1 MAKKTMKRYLSICLA
16 VVMMLTT
23 ILPVGAYA
31 VDDTAMD
38 DTTVDY
44 EAAAAPEPTGD
55 PADAGEQTGR
65 NEQSMEPGA
74 EEGGNVPAAAAVADY
89 AAFLSALKVLEG
101 YAQSYAAE
109 NAGEDA
115 QALLINYIRT
125 GVEQYTSDAWVNLC
139 GQENTAFTAYVSAQ
153 DAANGTAASALKELA
168 CFDLP
173 NNNYADMG
181 RVFAAMDAA
190 SYAKAQEMTAAEAQ
204 AHADRGGWAGDIAD
218 LMFCAVNADIVEK
231 VDLAETD
238 VDVLA
243 ANIRARY
250 LGASVNTLNGV
261 DHAFTDAEL
270 CGDLDAFYLTTEMT
284 RGDKALSEI
293 IEAYFTAEL
302 TEADRA
308 AYFLANRLDGVTAKD
323 DIRGEVLRAYTDNA
337 LIGGLE
343 SAYALADLP
352 NCETLRKACCCA
364 FADYLFELA
373 GESDTAPVDAEP
385 APDAEPAA
393 ADDLADKGADAGEHY
408 FNTISKRKYAVAPG
422 AVESNLVL
430 NDATGQNQNKAYVM
444 EVDMSNPGITV
455 VPSYR
460 NMDPTS
466 YGTQIMSEQAA
477 AAVKKGYNVVG
488 AINVNLSWDS
498 LEPLGMLV
506 IDGHVYHESNEG
518 GGYLVVY
525 KDNTAELRPGSQPLD
540 GSEWQAITANFGWLV
555 KDGKSQFSDQTHT
568 SPSRAPRTCIGIKAD
583 GSIVLLVVDGRQ
595 DPVSVGMSM
604 SELAE
609 TLIDLGCVDAVNCDG
624 GGSSTFLS
632 QREGGD
638 LTVKNVP
645 SDGTERATL
654 GGLLVVSNS
663 VSDGVFDHAS
673 VTADADYYTPK
684 SEISFH
690 AVGVD
695 KAGGPA
701 ELPTEG
707 LTWKLADDAMGSI
720 SQEGVFTSN
729 GTVGEVTAQLLY
741 QGEVCGVCTVSIL
754 EPDSLFFFET
764 SRSLGFDV
772 SVDMSMLMQ
781 SQGRTLVYKGSD
793 FTWDVELLSANDPS
807 VTDPAK
813 IGWIEPGTT
822 TLVTNHNL
830 SGDLKVTAKYTRQD
844 GKVLETTAVVAVG
857 KLPSVFWDYEDGM
870 QMVEVWE
877 EVTETDEATG
887 ETTTFWKI
895 KTDADGN
902 IVYETKY
909 LTAEEYYSSLM
920 VKNPGNVTVE
930 EQRASHFG
938 LRSDRGAKGH
948 TEIVDIN
955 SGEPVRFGDKSLKMC
970 YDFTQATG
978 SPAVLGY
985 GYMQNTNY
993 APGSPSALG
1002 MWIYVPEGTP
1012 GYSLKSIIQS
1022 AGKAIYLTYGYTYTD
1037 ENGEEVTVTS
1047 LDEMA
1052 GRGWVYVTASL
1063 VGKGDG
1069 TFKMLRNYTIRLI
1082 AEGFVAHPDRYAA
1095 GCIYVDNIEFIY
1107 GYDNKDTA
1115 NPIVT
1120 SVYDYNTDAELA
1132 KDGTTVLTNNTV
1144 SFASTFTDDDGEYA
1158 TGMDLNSVRVYIDGV
1173 NMVDH
1178 LGFVVTPD
1186 NLMVLPNVHLA
1197 NGLHSLRVRI
1207 RDKYGNETNETR
1219 YFTVNGSE
1227 SCDTTMTLQPVEQV
1241 PYLGAAYTLA
1251 LTAENSANIQTAA
1264 LSARFDTV
1272 FGAPEVTFAEGFT
1285 GTHTYSAGTG
1295 ELTLHVT
1302 RESDGAA
1309 ADGQLAWLTF
1319 RIPETLTAG
1328 ASFAYGVTSGSFT
1341 TVAESSF
1348 TNSFSFPTVNVPV
1361 QAHYLLQAEDAVAG
1375 YPFYV
1380 TVTDE
1385 AGAPAANVS
1394 VHVDGQAEDAV
1405 TGDDGRAAIT
1415 LSEAGT
1421 VTAYAYRTQDG
1432 NTLRSWNQR
1441 VIVHTLVGD
1450 GTAAPWFIQNNASAS
1465 GKSITWLSHIA
1476 AAKDAAVLRLYTEDP
1491 AQNADV
1497 AYTEHTGRTELVHF
1511 AAESARVCTVEL
1523 AGLTQG
1529 ATYYYTV
1536 GDGETWSD
1544 VLQFTMGADPGKTNF
1559 FIIGDTQTTDT
1570 TNVEKILRALGSDGK
1585 AYDFAIQ
1592 TGDAVDDSSRYA
1604 YWNALSNVFNAQM
1617 MNGVDM
1623 IHVLGNHEFYG
1634 DVDAKIPQTMYN
1646 LPASGNGSYYSVEYG
1661 NVYVAVINY
1670 STTGQYQEAFDWL
1683 VKDAQASTCRW
1694 KVLTMHVPAY
1704 GTNAEAR
1711 NAFVHDNLPE
1721 AAQKAGLDFVFS
1733 GHDHSYARTKPM
1745 TDGVVDENGVVYF
1758 ICGSTGEKGYHVT
1771 VDPTYNF
1778 DCVEANYDAVYLTVE
1793 ATDDSMTIMAKGANG
1808 ELLDSYTKKFT
1819 ACEDGRHAYR
1829 CDLEHGT
1836 AICARCG
1843 DKPTGIIQ
1851 VNGKLYYA
1859 MDGKLYT
1866 GWRSSLENADLY
1878 YFSPADY
1885 AAVTGKVTVDGKQ
1898 FVFNDEC
1905 VLVRGAFVQ
1914 EGQGTRYYF
1923 GKRFLASKWII
1934 LDEGT
1939 YWVDGEGYLVYG
1951 NFPHQEY
1958 NHADCYWYH
1967 FDEETGLLTG
1977 KCSGFVTYQGAT
1989 YWCGENGEVYYGA
2002 VKVKNGI
2009 IFTGTIGK
2017 VFKNTSC
2024 YVDGNTVGCQL
2035 ERGKYWC
2042 DANGYILKD
2051 GFADIDGS
2059 TYYFTDYIHTKGFT
2073 KIGNDYYIFNAG
2085 NGKMYKDATMWV
2097 GANNYGVEPGMHY
2110 FDADG
2115 KMFVPDLEHGVKK
2128 ITEENGK
2135 LYFTV
2140 DGVKMKNGL
2149 YELDG
2154 EYYFAQYSG
2163 ELAVNESAY
2172 AETTLL
2178 SGNGW
2183 YGFGADGKLIK
2194 TGFISGGDGNY
2205 YYTNGVRAKGFTKIG
2220 DDYYLFN
2227 AGSGKMYKD
2236 ATMWVPAND
2245 YGVEPGMHYFDADGK
2260 MFVPD
2265 LEHGVKQITE
2275 ENGKL
2280 YFTID
2285 GVKMTNGLYE
2295 LDGAYYFAR
2304 YDGTLVTNGSA
2315 YVETTE
2321 LSGNGWY
2328 GFGADGKLIK
2338 TGFISGGDGNY
2349 YYTNGVR
2356 AKGFTK
2362 IGDDYYLF
2370 NAGSGK
2376 MYKDATMWVPANDYG
2391 VEPGMHYFDADGKMF
2406 VPDLEHGVKQI
2417 TEENGKLYFTIDG
2430 VKMTNGLYELDGAYY
2445 FARYDGTLV
2454 TNGSAYVETNLF
2466 SGKGWYGFDA
2476 DGRLIKTGFVTGDG
2490 KSFYYADGVRAKGFT
2505 KIENSYYIFNAHSG
2519 MMYKDAN
2526 MWVGANNYGVEPG
2539 MHHFNDDGKMAV

>member
-1 MAKKTMKRYLSICLA
+1 MARKTMKRYLTICLI
-16 VVMMLTT
+16 VVMLLTT
-23 ILPVGAYA
+23 LLPVGAFAVDDAVVDDTTADYEVTAASDTEAEPAAA
-31 VDDTAMD
+31 VDDTTA
-38 DTTVDY
+38 DY
-44 EAAAAPEPTGD
+44 E
-55 PADAGEQTGR
+55 
-65 NEQSMEPGA
+65 
-74 EEGGNVPAAAAVADY
+74 V
-89 AAFLSALKVLEG
+89 
-101 YAQSYAAE
+101 
-109 NAGEDA
+109 
-115 QALLINYIRT
+115 
-125 GVEQYTSDAWVNLC
+125 
-139 GQENTAFTAYVSAQ
+139 
-153 DAANGTAASALKELA
+153 TAAS
-168 CFDLP
+168 D
-173 NNNYADMG
+173 
-181 RVFAAMDAA
+181 
-190 SYAKAQEMTAAEAQ
+190 
-204 AHADRGGWAGDIAD
+204 
-218 LMFCAVNADIVEK
+218 
-231 VDLAETD
+231 
-238 VDVLA
+238 
-243 ANIRARY
+243 
-250 LGASVNTLNGV
+250 
-261 DHAFTDAEL
+261 
-270 CGDLDAFYLTTEMT
+270 TE
-284 RGDKALSEI
+284 
-293 IEAYFTAEL
+293 
-302 TEADRA
+302 
-308 AYFLANRLDGVTAKD
+308 
-323 DIRGEVLRAYTDNA
+323 
-337 LIGGLE
+337 
-343 SAYALADLP
+343 
-352 NCETLRKACCCA
+352 
-364 FADYLFELA
+364 
-373 GESDTAPVDAEP
+373 
-385 APDAEPAA
+385 AEPAA
-393 ADDLADKGADAGEHY
+393 ADDAGDAVGDVHDHY
-408 FNTISKRKYAVAPG
+408 FNTISKRQYAVAPG

-430 NDATGQNQNKAYVM
+430 NDASGQNQNKAYVM
-444 EVDMSNPGITV
+444 EVDMSNPSITV

-498 LEPLGMLV
+498 LEPMGMLV
-506 IDGHVYHESNEG
+506 IDGHVYHNKTNEG

-525 KDNTAELRPGSQPLD
+525 RDNTAELRPSSQPLD
-540 GSEWQAITANFGWLV
+540 GTEWQAITANFGWLV

-609 TLIDLGCVDAVNCDG
+609 TLIDLGCVNAVNCDG

-673 VTADADYYTPK
+673 VTAAADYYTPA
-684 SEISFH
+684 SEVAFR
-690 AVGVD
+690 AAGVD

-707 LTWKLADDAMGSI
+707 LTWKLTDDAMGTI

-741 QGEVCGVCTVSIL
+741 QGEACGACTVSIL
-754 EPDSLFFFET
+754 EPDSLLFFET
-764 SRSLGFDV
+764 SRSLGFDA

-807 VTDPAK
+807 VTDSAQ
-813 IGWIEPGTT
+813 IGRIEPGTT
-822 TLVTNHNL
+822 TLVTNHAL

-844 GKVLETTAVVAVG
+844 GTVLETTAVVAVG
-857 KLPSVFWDYEDGM
+857 KLPSVFWDYEDGT

-887 ETTTFWKI
+887 ETTTVWKI

-902 IVYETKY
+902 IVYEPKY
-909 LTAEEYYSSLM
+909 FTAEEYYSSLM
-920 VKNPGNVTVE
+920 VKSPSNVTVE

-938 LRSDRGAKGH
+938 LRSDRNAKGH

-978 SPAVLGY
+978 APAVLGY

-1052 GRGWVYVTASL
+1052 GRGWIYVTASL
-1063 VGKGDG
+1063 EGKGDG

-1120 SVYDYNTDAELA
+1120 SVYDYNTDTELA

-1144 SFASTFTDDDGEYA
+1144 SFASTFTDDDGENA
-1158 TGMDLNSVRVYIDGV
+1158 TGMDLNSVRAYIDGI

-1178 LGFVVTPD
+1178 PGFVVTPD

-1207 RDKYGNETNETR
+1207 RDNYGNETNETR
-1219 YFTVNGSE
+1219 YFMVNGPE
-1227 SCDTTMTLQPVEQV
+1227 TCDTTMTLQPVERA

-1251 LTAENSANIQTAA
+1251 LTAENSANIRTAT
-1264 LSARFDTV
+1264 LSARFDTA
-1272 FGAPEVTFAEGFT
+1272 FGAPEVTFANGFT
-1285 GTHTYSAGTG
+1285 GTYTYSAGTG

-1309 ADGQLAWLTF
+1309 DGQLALLTF
-1319 RIPETLTAG
+1319 RIPDTLTAG
-1328 ASFAYGVTSGSFT
+1328 ASFTYGVTSGSFA

-1361 QAHYLLQAEDAVAG
+1361 QAHYLLQAEEAVAG

-1380 TVTDE
+1380 TVLDE

-1394 VHVDGQAEDAV
+1394 VHVDGLAEDAV

-1421 VTAYAYRTQDG
+1421 VTVYAHRTQDG

-1441 VIVHTLVGD
+1441 VVVHTLAGND
-1450 GTAAPWFIQNNASAS
+1450 TAAPWFIQNNASAG

-1491 AQNADV
+1491 AQNADA

-1523 AGLTQG
+1523 NGLTEG

-1536 GDGETWSD
+1536 GDGETWSG
-1544 VLQFTMGADPGKTNF
+1544 VLQFTMDADPSKTNF
-1559 FIIGDTQTTDT
+1559 FIIGDTQTTNT
-1570 TNVEKILRALGSDGK
+1570 ANVEKILKALGSDGK
-1585 AYDFAIQ
+1585 VYDFAIQ

-1634 DVDAKIPQTMYN
+1634 DVDAKIPQTVYN
-1646 LPASGNGSYYSVEYG
+1646 LPATGSGSYYSVEYG

-1683 VKDAQASTCRW
+1683 VKDAQASACRW

-1711 NAFVHDNLPE
+1711 NAFVHDNLPA
-1721 AAQKAGLDFVFS
+1721 AAQKAGIDFVFS

-1758 ICGSTGEKGYHVT
+1758 ICGSTGEKGYNVT
-1771 VDPTYNF
+1771 NDPAYNF
-1778 DCVEANYDAVYLTVE
+1778 DCIESDYEAVYLTVE
-1793 ATDDSMTIMAKGANG
+1793 ATDDSVTILTKGVNG
-1808 ELLDSYTKKFT
+1808 ELLDSYTKKFVP
-1819 ACEDGRHAYR
+1819 CKDGQHTYR

-1885 AAVTGKVTVDGKQ
+1885 AAVTGTVTVDGKQ

-1905 VLVRGAFVQ
+1905 VLVRGAFVK

-1923 GKRFLASKWII
+1923 GKHFLASKWIV

-1939 YWVDGEGYLVYG
+1939 YWADGEGYLAYG

-1958 NHADCYWYH
+1958 NHADYYWYH

-1977 KCSGFVTYQGAT
+1977 HCNGFIDYQGEK
-1989 YWCGENGEVYYGA
+1989 YYCDENGKVFYGA
-2002 VKVKNGI
+2002 IKVDDGI
-2009 IFTGTIGK
+2009 IFTATRGK
-2017 VFKNTSC
+2017 VYVNMSC
-2024 YVDGNTVGCQL
+2024 YIDQTTACRGCTL
-2035 ERGKYWC
+2035 ENGKYWC
-2042 DANGYILKD
+2042 DENGYLVSD
-2051 GFADIDGS
+2051 GFVDIDGI
-2059 TYYFTDYIHTKGFT
+2059 TYYFTDYVRAKGLT
-2073 KIGNDYYIFNAG
+2073 KIGEDYYFFNLAS
-2085 NGKMYKDATMWV
+2085 GKMYKDANMWV
-2097 GANNYGVEPGMHY
+2097 PANSYGIEAGMHY
-2110 FDADG
+2110 FEADG
-2115 KMFVPDLEHGVKK
+2115 RMFVPNIETGVKK
-2128 ITEENGK
+2128 IVNENGK

-2140 DGVKMKNGL
+2140 DGVKLTNCL
-2149 YELDG
+2149 CELDG

-2163 ELAVNESAY
+2163 
-2172 AETTLL
+2172 
-2178 SGNGW
+2178 
-2183 YGFGADGKLIK
+2183 D
-2194 TGFISGGDGNY
+2194 
-2205 YYTNGVRAKGFTKIG
+2205 
-2220 DDYYLFN
+2220 
-2227 AGSGKMYKD
+2227 AG
-2236 ATMWVPAND
+2236 
-2245 YGVEPGMHYFDADGK
+2245 
-2260 MFVPD
+2260 
-2265 LEHGVKQITE
+2265 
-2275 ENGKL
+2275 
-2280 YFTID
+2280 
-2285 GVKMTNGLYE
+2285 
-2295 LDGAYYFAR
+2295 
-2304 YDGTLVTNGSA
+2304 
-2315 YVETTE
+2315 
-2321 LSGNGWY
+2321 
-2328 GFGADGKLIK
+2328 
-2338 TGFISGGDGNY
+2338 
-2349 YYTNGVR
+2349 
-2356 AKGFTK
+2356 
-2362 IGDDYYLF
+2362 
-2370 NAGSGK
+2370 
-2376 MYKDATMWVPANDYG
+2376 
-2391 VEPGMHYFDADGKMF
+2391 
-2406 VPDLEHGVKQI
+2406 
-2417 TEENGKLYFTIDG
+2417 
-2430 VKMTNGLYELDGAYY
+2430 
-2445 FARYDGTLV
+2445 
-2454 TNGSAYVETNLF
+2454 
-2466 SGKGWYGFDA
+2466 
-2476 DGRLIKTGFVTGDG
+2476 
-2490 KSFYYADGVRAKGFT
+2490 
-2505 KIENSYYIFNAHSG
+2505 
-2519 MMYKDAN
+2519 
-2526 MWVGANNYGVEPG
+2526 VGAWELYC
-2539 MHHFNDDGKMAV
+2539 